1 MGKIVIVD
9 DDLDIARLISDAL
22 EDEHL
27 DTIVFDDAI
36 AAQNYIYASPQDISL
51 ITLDIMMP
59 ELSGL
64 DLCRTIRDK
73 VDCPIIFVSAKG
85 KTLDTV
91 LGLEMGADDYITKP
105 FVVEEFVARVKAHL
119 RREKRSNALPEEGVI
134 RVGEIQLRVGSY
146 EVFKNG
152 KSVQFS
158 TREFQLLQYLMENVG
173 KVLTREQIF
182 RMCGTRNSAISA
194 PLRSISRAS
203 ATRSTRTTNISKLS
217 GASAINSSTSAKKEN
232 CHESR
237 PSCQSDHRAVYAA
250 CDRCVRLCV

>member
-1 MGKIVIVD
+1 MSKIVIVD
-9 DDLDIARLISDAL
+9 DDLDIAHLISDAL

-27 DTIVFDDAI
+27 DTIVFEHAPDAL
-36 AAQNYIYASPQDISL
+36 NYITTSAQDIAL

-119 RREKRSNALPEEGVI
+119 RREKRSNALPEEDVI

-182 RMCGTRNSAISA
+182 SHVWDTEFGDIGTVAVNIK
-194 PLRSISRAS
+194 SIRDKIDPDNKYIK
-203 ATRSTRTTNISKLS
+203 TVWGVGYKF
-217 GASAINSSTSAKKEN
+217 IN
-232 CHESR
+232 
-237 PSCQSDHRAVYAA
+237 
-250 CDRCVRLCV
+250 VR